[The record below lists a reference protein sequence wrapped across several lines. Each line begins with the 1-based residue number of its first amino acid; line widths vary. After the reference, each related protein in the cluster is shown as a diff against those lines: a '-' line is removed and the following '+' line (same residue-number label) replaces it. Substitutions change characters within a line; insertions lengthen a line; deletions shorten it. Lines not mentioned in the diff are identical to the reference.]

1 MTEGAGK
8 MPTLLLLTQRLP
20 YPPNKGEKIR
30 QYHFL
35 RHLTKSYK
43 VYLGCLLDDQDDLP
57 YIDHVRGLC
66 EEVFAPVIDR
76 RLAYISCL
84 RGLLSG
90 EALSVLF
97 FRHSGLRDW
106 CARIVTYAQPSA
118 ILIISSNMAPY
129 VLEIKKN
136 IPCIV
141 DLVDVDSQKW
151 KELSRTS
158 SSLKRMIYRREAQVI
173 QNLERSIIH
182 ACDYALFVSESE
194 AAIMKKR
201 VPRLHY
207 KIRAIRNGVD
217 YNYFDPHLRYECP
230 FKDRTPHFVFT
241 GTMSYPPNIDAV
253 RWFSQE
259 ILPQI
264 RRLTPDAKFYI
275 VGNRPASTV
284 KSLEA
289 IAGVVV
295 TGAVTDVRPYLAYA
309 SVVVA
314 PMRIARGIQNKVL
327 EGMAMGR
334 PMVVTSSALEG
345 IRATPG
351 QDIILADS
359 SLEFAVACV
368 RLLGEEGKKVGVA
381 ARRTVERFYDWDVS
395 LRELDLLIVSLLID
409 RESRPVTER
418 ISPD

>member
-1 MTEGAGK
+1 
-8 MPTLLLLTQRLP
+8 
-20 YPPNKGEKIR
+20 
-30 QYHFL
+30 
-35 RHLTKSYK
+35 
-43 VYLGCLLDDQDDLP
+43 
-57 YIDHVRGLC
+57 
-66 EEVFAPVIDR
+66 
-76 RLAYISCL
+76 
-84 RGLLSG
+84 
-90 EALSVLF
+90 
-97 FRHSGLRDW
+97 
-106 CARIVTYAQPSA
+106 
-118 ILIISSNMAPY
+118 MAPY
-129 VLEIKKN
+129 VLEIKRN

-158 SSLKRMIYRREAQVI
+158 ASLKRMIYRREAQVI
-173 QNLERSIIH
+173 QNLERNIIH

-201 VPRLHY
+201 EPSLHY

-217 YNYFDPHLRYECP
+217 YNYFDPHLRYEYP

-253 RWFSQE
+253 RWFSRE

-275 VGNRPASTV
+275 VGSHPASTV

-368 RLLGEEGKKVGVA
+368 RLLGDEGKKVGVA
-381 ARRTVERFYDWDVS
+381 ARRTVESFYDWDVS